1 MADKKISQ
9 LDASTTPLGGT
20 EELAVVQSSNTK
32 KVSVAN
38 LTAGRSVGVA
48 DLSLTSTTNGVLN
61 LNGYRSSLGGT
72 TTDAYIFKT
81 GNTGSTPFDQT
92 GGVVYQ
98 ARENAVE
105 GRSNHYF
112 YTGSPLTMRMNI
124 QANGDVNVKTG
135 NLVIG
140 TSGKGID
147 FSATAGT
154 GTSELLDD
162 YEEGTW
168 TPTVTQGSVTDID
181 GARYVKVGNL
191 VTIWAALGPFTNTTS
206 ADPIVISGIPF
217 ANGSQRVVGSLHC
230 RYLSTSSVHLAPT
243 ISGSSSNIYVS
254 ELNSGAD
261 WGTATYS
268 DFNSASNRMT
278 ISLTYSV
285 G

>member
-147 FSATAGT
+147 FSADGQAAGM
-154 GTSELLDD
+154 TSELLDD

-168 TPTVTQGSVTDID
+168 TPVLNNFTSTNTPTVNGIYT
-181 GARYVKVGNL
+181 KVGRL
-191 VTIWAALGPFTNTTS
+191 VTVIFEAYELAIGDITTTS
-206 ADPIVISGIPF
+206 SSFISGLPFSISGIAYGVS
-217 ANGSQRVVGSLHC
+217 ANM
-230 RYLSTSSVHLAPT
+230 TT
-243 ISGSSSNIYVS
+243 
-254 ELNSGAD
+254 NSGAGSATNGYSL
-261 WGTATYS
+261 GTNIYPGT
-268 DFNSASNRMT
+268 SAASAIKYVT
-278 ISLTYSV
+278 CSYFV
-285 G
+285 